1 VIPRE
6 QRETFKQVARRSMTT
21 SQTSGSPSGS
31 SPSGS
36 STSASLSDQSCL
48 TLQPV
53 PEELTRNNPELS
65 QYRYLAI
72 GEQIILVDPR
82 QQKVVEVID

>member
-1 VIPRE
+1 
-6 QRETFKQVARRSMTT
+6 
-21 SQTSGSPSGS
+21 
-31 SPSGS
+31 
-36 STSASLSDQSCL
+36 
-48 TLQPV
+48 LQPV

-72 GEQIILVDPR
+72 GDQIILVDPR